1 MRFNRRI
8 KYFCDFVAD
17 DLDNYEVPAKKQFAI
32 FVIFTVLIVFNIYFG
47 VMILPHSLIGL
58 LYFTIVNTIAIFTTV
73 CAVIYH
79 DYKVSQR
86 KRRNNLNSSQK
97 PTRRTITFK

>member
-17 DLDNYEVPAKKQFAI
+17 DLDNYEVPSKKQFAI
-32 FVIFTVLIVFNIYFG
+32 FVIFAVFIVCNIYFG
-47 VMILPHSLIGL
+47 CIILPHSLMGAV
-58 LYFTIVNTIAIFTTV
+58 YFTIVNVIAIFTTV
-73 CAVIYH
+73 YAVIYH
-79 DYKVSQR
+79 DFNVSQR
-86 KRRNNLNSSQK
+86 KRRSNLNSSKK

>member
-17 DLDNYEVPAKKQFAI
+17 DLDSYEVPAKKQFAV
-32 FVIFTVLIVFNIYFG
+32 FVIFAVFIVCNIYFG
-47 VMILPHSLIGL
+47 SMIVPISLMGAI
-58 LYFTIVNTIAIFTTV
+58 YFTIVNIIAIFTTV

-79 DYKVSQR
+79 DFKVSQR
-86 KRRNNLNSSQK
+86 KRRSNLNSSQK

>member
-17 DLDNYEVPAKKQFAI
+17 DLDNYEVPAKKLFAVFTI
-32 FVIFTVLIVFNIYFG
+32 IIVFVICNVYFG
-47 VMILPHSLIGL
+47 NMIHSNSIMAVI
-58 LYFTIVNTIAIFTTV
+58 YFTIVNVIAMFTTIFT
-73 CAVIYH
+73 VIYH
-79 DYKVSQR
+79 DFKVSQR
-86 KRRNNLNSSQK
+86 KRRSNLDSVQK